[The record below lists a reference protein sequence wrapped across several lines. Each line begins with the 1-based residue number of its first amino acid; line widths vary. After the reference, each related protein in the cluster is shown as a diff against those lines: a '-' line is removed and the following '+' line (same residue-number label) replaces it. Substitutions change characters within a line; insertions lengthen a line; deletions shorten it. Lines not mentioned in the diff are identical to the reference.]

1 VSLSILFIAYPIPS
15 TKISISR
22 LTLTSCAAKHKSRK
36 ALRDDRALF
45 DLLTRLNI
53 YTTDTITTDL
63 VLDLK
68 DGPLIVPSDRP
79 LIHHVIADETL
90 KIYVPQDIQG
100 RRACR
105 RSHLPRLLANI
116 IGSGPAAVYDVS
128 SILSCGIDELDD
140 ILVER
145 DITDVSWI
153 TRSDLD
159 VRGLRADERSMIMED
174 CAESDVTNPVPSV
187 TRSERGA
194 STSSASASSRSRAT
208 PVPVTT
214 IDDRATRGSDVLT
227 LENQTTLAQ
236 QSQYRELLDRLIA
249 FAHGTICDVTRTF
262 DNRLTFEGQGT
273 DDSIYNRRIGAAG
286 EAFVG
291 ISSF

>member
-1 VSLSILFIAYPIPS
+1 VSLRISLIAYPKPSAKSGIP
-15 TKISISR
+15 R
-22 LTLTSCAAKHKSRK
+22 LTFISCAAKHKSRK

-45 DLLTRLNI
+45 DLLTRLDI

-79 LIHHVIADETL
+79 LIHHVITDGTL
-90 KIYVPQDIQG
+90 NIYVPQDILG
-100 RRACR
+100 RRSCR

-116 IGSGPAAVYDVS
+116 IGCSPAAVYDVS

-174 CAESDVTNPVPSV
+174 RAEIDVPNAVPSI
-187 TRSERGA
+187 TRSERET
-194 STSSASASSRSRAT
+194 STSSVSASSRSRAT
-208 PVPVTT
+208 SVPVIT
-214 IDDRATRGSDVLT
+214 IDDRATRGRSVVT
-227 LENQTTLAQ
+227 LEAQATLAQ
-236 QSQYRELLDRLIA
+236 QSQYQELLDRIIA
-249 FAHGTICDVTRTF
+249 IAHGTICDVTRTF
-262 DNRLTFEGQGT
+262 DNRLTFGGQGT
-273 DDSIYNRRIGAAG
+273 DDFSYNRRIGAAG
-286 EAFVG
+286 EAFVCKLL
-291 ISSF
+291 F

>member
-1 VSLSILFIAYPIPS
+1 VSLSILFIVYPIPS
-15 TKISISR
+15 TKNGISR

-36 ALRDDRALF
+36 ALRDDRVLF
-45 DLLTRLNI
+45 DLLTRLDT
-53 YTTDTITTDL
+53 YTTDTITTDI

-79 LIHHVIADETL
+79 LIHHVIADGTL
-90 KIYVPQDIQG
+90 KMYVPQDMQG

-105 RSHLPRLLANI
+105 RSHLPRLLVNI

-128 SILSCGIDELDD
+128 SILSCGIDESND

-145 DITDVSWI
+145 DITNVSWI

-159 VRGLRADERSMIMED
+159 VRGLRANEKSMIMED
-174 CAESDVTNPVPSV
+174 CAESDVTNAVPSV
-187 TRSERGA
+187 TRSEREA
-194 STSSASASSRSRAT
+194 RTSSASASLRPRAT

-214 IDDRATRGSDVLT
+214 IDDRVTHGSDVAR

-236 QSQYRELLDRLIA
+236 QSQYRELLERLMAI
-249 FAHGTICDVTRTF
+249 AHGTICDVIRTF
-262 DNRLTFEGQGT
+262 DNRLTFGGQGT
-273 DDSIYNRRIGAAG
+273 DDFIYNRRIGAAG

-291 ISSF
+291 ILLF

>member
-1 VSLSILFIAYPIPS
+1 VSLSILFISYPKPS
-15 TKISISR
+15 TKNGTSR

-36 ALRDDRALF
+36 ALRDDGALF
-45 DLLTRLNI
+45 DLLTRLDV

-68 DGPLIVPSDRP
+68 DSLLIVPSDRP
-79 LIHHVIADETL
+79 LIHHVIADGTL
-90 KIYVPQDIQG
+90 NIYVPQDIQG

-105 RSHLPRLLANI
+105 RSQLPRLLASI

-128 SILSCGIDELDD
+128 SILSCGIDDLND
-140 ILVER
+140 ILVEH

-153 TRSDLD
+153 TRPDLD
-159 VRGLRADERSMIMED
+159 VRELRSDEKSMIMED
-174 CAESDVTNPVPSV
+174 RTERDVTNASPSV
-187 TRSERGA
+187 ARSERET

-214 IDDRATRGSDVLT
+214 IDDRTTRGSDVVT
-227 LENQTTLAQ
+227 LETQTTLAQ
-236 QSQYRELLDRLIA
+236 QSQYRELLDRLISIA
-249 FAHGTICDVTRTF
+249 NRSISDVIRTF
-262 DNRLTFEGQGT
+262 DNRLTFGDRGK
-273 DDSIYNRRIGAAG
+273 DDLTYNRRIGAAG

-291 ISSF
+291 ILLF